1 MSSLPPPRRSLSDL
15 TDAIADTK
23 APTVILKEL
32 QHACHQE
39 KKAREVLARRIE
51 LLEARLL
58 NLMDEEDEDFI
69 ADEEE
74 EEETDEIDW
83 REKF

>member
-15 TDAIADTK
+15 TDAITDAK
-23 APTVILKEL
+23 APTIILKAFECY
-32 QHACHQE
+32 QEKE
-39 KKAREVLARRIE
+39 KKAREVLERRIE

-58 NLMDEEDEDFI
+58 NIMDEEDEDFI
-69 ADEEE
+69 AEDEE